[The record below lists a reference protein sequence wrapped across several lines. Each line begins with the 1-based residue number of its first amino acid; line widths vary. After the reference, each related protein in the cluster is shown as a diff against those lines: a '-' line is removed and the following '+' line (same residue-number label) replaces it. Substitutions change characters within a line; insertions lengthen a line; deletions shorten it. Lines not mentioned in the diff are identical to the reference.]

1 MKKLYTDPYI
11 ENKRINSG
19 PSVPT
24 NLPSPVAGIYTSPV
38 PTGYSPSG
46 LAGVGPVPQYGQPRQ
61 SQPGL
66 TGAYFPGATPIAVSY
81 GGGQSQPAP
90 SRQLRV
96 TGPGTS
102 GSEAVRQLQIQLN
115 QQNAGKPGW
124 IPLNV
129 DGIMGPKTLAAQGFT
144 SQATPGSAAAI
155 AQQTGYTYSPN
166 PSDVA
171 NQAEIDRLIQ
181 LQRDAANQTIDP
193 NAVYQDALN
202 RYQAQIDSIN
212 NIYNDMLV
220 QSRTT
225 NAPTYARRLGAGASL
240 AVNQGLTGSNIGNSN
255 ISQIEQANQQEQLA
269 AEAIIN
275 EQRAQ
280 KLADIMGQVRKSS
293 ESELAAKREAK
304 TKGADSL
311 LEYLKGAPER
321 RAKKVSDAVKKLL
334 SYKAFDSSNPF
345 IEMTEDEIKSFTEG
359 LGISREEFVA
369 EFDAQYKKSKADV
382 AKAEQDAMKAL
393 PAAAQEYEYA
403 KKNGYSGS
411 FSQYQ
416 NEDAN
421 RKARSSGGTKLT
433 IGEQHAG
440 VVSNLS
446 QLFVPGASIPNSD
459 GVPFVDNNGRATAE
473 GWKTA
478 MAAAQADG
486 LPRKDFITQ
495 FGYLIAPGLESRYG
509 ITPAE
514 IKLISGALPEIQ

>member
-1 MKKLYTDPYI
+1 MPKLYTDPYI

-46 LAGVGPVPQYGQPRQ
+46 LTGVGPVPQYGQPRQ

-66 TGAYFPGATPIAVSY
+66 TGAYFPGATPITVSY

-90 SRQLRV
+90 SRQPKV
-96 TGPGTS
+96 TGSGTS

-144 SQATPGSAAAI
+144 VQPIPGSVAEI
-155 AQQTGYTYSPN
+155 AQRTGYTYTPN
-166 PSDVA
+166 PSDVTT
-171 NQAEIDRLIQ
+171 QEEIDRLIQ

-293 ESELAAKREAK
+293 EGELAAKREAK
-304 TKGADSL
+304 AKGADAL
-311 LEYLKGAPER
+311 LEYLKGAGER
-321 RAKKVSDAVKKLL
+321 RSAKVSTAVKSLL
-334 SYKAFDSSNPF
+334 AHGIDPSKMS
-345 IEMTEDEIKSFTEG
+345 EDELKKLTEG
-359 LGISREEFVA
+359 TGATKDEITSAYNEGRA
-369 EFDAQYKKSKADV
+369 SQAAAAK
-382 AKAEQDAMKAL
+382 KAEQDAMKAL

-403 KKNGYSGS
+403 KSQGYEGS

-421 RKARSSGGTKLT
+421 RKARSAGGTKLT

-440 VVSNLS
+440 TVSNLS
-446 QLFVPGASIPNSD
+446 QLFVPGATIPNSD
-459 GVPFVDNNGRATAE
+459 GVPFVDENGRATAE

-495 FGYLIAPGLESRYG
+495 FGYLVAPGLESRYG

-514 IKLISGALPEIQ
+514 VKLINGALPEVK